1 MDWDLGVIKDNAR
14 WQYPLIGS
22 AIVANALLAFQ
33 GQANLT
39 TWKLV
44 LGGVWLVAA
53 ACLGYGFWRREQRL
67 SELCELDGP
76 TGLYNRRHFEHC
88 FKRSLAQTARH
99 RSPLALFVI
108 DVDGLKAINDRLGH
122 RAGDAA
128 IALVADALRKGSR
141 AEDVAA
147 RWGGDEFVVLAPH
160 TNAHQAEFLAR
171 RISAA
176 VRVQAAI
183 NSSDAVVA
191 GQPSA
196 PWVTVSVGY
205 AIADPDKASTLLAS
219 TLFAE
224 ADQAMYRRKASRAAP
239 TAKLE
244 LLRPE
249 GRRLVTRELEGM
261 KY

>member
-1 MDWDLGVIKDNAR
+1 LDCESRVIKTKAR

-22 AIVANALLAFQ
+22 AVVANALLAFQ
-33 GQANLT
+33 GQSELT
-39 TWKLV
+39 TWKLI
-44 LGGVWLVAA
+44 LGGVWLLAA
-53 ACLGYGFWRREQRL
+53 AFLGYGFWRREQKL
-67 SELCELDGP
+67 AALCELDAP
-76 TGLYNRRHFEHC
+76 TGLFNRRHFELC
-88 FKRSLAQTARH
+88 FKRNLAHSARH
-99 RSPLALFVI
+99 RQPLALLVI

-128 IALVADALRKGSR
+128 IALVADALRKGCR

-160 TNAHQAEFLAR
+160 TNAHQAEVLAR

-176 VRVQAAI
+176 VRLQAAM
-183 NSSDAVVA
+183 NSSDAQVS

-205 AIADPDKASTLLAS
+205 AIGHPDKASTLMAA

-239 TAKLE
+239 TAKLA
-244 LLRPE
+244 LLRPDPI
-249 GRRLVTRELEGM
+249 RQLSPELERLNP
-261 KY
+261 